1 MGGRELSFADVVGDE
16 DEFFR
21 TYFNKK
27 VLYRPRGISGDP
39 RQILSIA
46 DMDDIVHSEGMR
58 SSLLRMLGNG
68 VPAIGDQLTSQ
79 LEMRREG
86 KTIEDAVDP
95 GRIYAHFRA
104 GKTLIHGG
112 LNLTR
117 PNLRALARSMTER
130 FAAKSEAVA
139 FLTPAGQRG
148 STHSDPTDV
157 YVIQLEGTKRW
168 QIWPTPQVRR
178 PGDDKDSFDS
188 LPEPVLDL
196 SVQPGDVLYIP
207 YSTPHRASAEGSVS
221 LHVTVVA
228 GPRTWAHHLLS
239 AVKDILHDD
248 PEFWDTPYLDDT
260 SPEEMAPKIEQLIS
274 RLRMVDAAAAL
285 ERAQRDGR
293 AFRGVQQ
300 AALFQE
306 MAAADGIDA
315 DTKLLAVESA
325 VTFHEV
331 VDGSAK
337 VTILGN
343 TLAMPQAAA
352 AALRSASTAVPFPA
366 GEFLPGTDSRR
377 ALPVARQLL
386 RLGALRIAT

>member
-1 MGGRELSFADVVGDE
+1 MGGRVLSFTDVVGDE
-16 DEFFR
+16 EEFFR
-21 TYFNKK
+21 TYFSKK
-27 VLYRPRGISGDP
+27 VFYRPRGITGDP

-46 DMDDIVHSEGMR
+46 DMDDIVHQEGLR
-58 SSLLRMLGNG
+58 SGLFRILGND

-117 PNLRALARSMTER
+117 PNLRALARSMTDR
-130 FAAKSEAVA
+130 FAAKSEVVA

-148 STHSDPTDV
+148 ATHSDPTDV

-168 QIWPTPQVRR
+168 QIWPTPPVRR

-188 LPEPVLDL
+188 LPDPVLDL
-196 SVQPGDVLYIP
+196 SLQPGDVLYIP
-207 YSTPHRASAEGSVS
+207 HSTPHRASAEGNVS

-239 AVKDILHDD
+239 AVRDILHNG
-248 PEFWDTPYLDDT
+248 PEFWDTPYLDET
-260 SPEEMAPKIEQLIS
+260 SPEEMVPKIEQLIS
-274 RLRMVDAAAAL
+274 RLRTVDTAVAL

-293 AFRGVQQ
+293 SFRGVQQ
-300 AALFQE
+300 AAFFQE
-306 MAAADGIDA
+306 MTAADGIHA
-315 DTKLLAVESA
+315 DTKLLAVDSA
-325 VTFHEV
+325 ATFHEV
-331 VDGSAK
+331 GDGTAK

-343 TLAMPQAAA
+343 TVTMPEAAA
-352 AALRSASTAVPFPA
+352 AALRSASTAIPFPA
-366 GEFLPGTDSRR
+366 AELLPGADSRR

-386 RLGALRIAT
+386 RLGALRIAN